1 MREVSGFVLFGDSAV
16 SFLRR
21 ASVRLV
27 MNEKEEPLR
36 FNCDFLEQNL
46 GVNKNAK
53 RNVSKNLE
61 VF

>member
-1 MREVSGFVLFGDSAV
+1 
-16 SFLRR
+16 
-21 ASVRLV
+21 